1 MKLDKES
8 FAALIKL
15 LVFLVVTGGATVVLA
30 LLLTNGSFADRHE
43 YRAVFS
49 DVAGVVKGDDVRIAG
64 VAVGSV
70 RSVEVIDRN
79 KALVVFGVNKDTPLT
94 ENTNVQ
100 IRFRNLVGQR
110 YFALTQGAEGAKA
123 TLKPGSVIPESHT
136 KEALD
141 LNVLFNGFK
150 PVFEGLSPADTNK
163 LSFELVQTLQG
174 EGGNIEQLLARTSSL
189 TNTLAGRDKLVGD
202 VITNLSE
209 VLDTVGD
216 RDKELTETIDTLQQ
230 FATGLKNDRGAIL
243 GSIDSVSDLAVVTAD
258 LLEGVRPPLTEDIK
272 QLRRL
277 TAGLSTD
284 KNKKEL
290 ADALQI
296 VPMKMTKLANAA
308 TYGTYFN
315 FFVCDFEGN
324 LEVPPIPGIL
334 PEGTLLQLFG
344 EEGFPPNPGG
354 RCEE

>member
-1 MKLDKES
+1 M
-8 FAALIKL
+8 AALVKL
-15 LVFLVVTGGATVVLA
+15 LIFLVGTGGATVVLA
-30 LLLTNGSFADRHE
+30 LLLTNGSFADRNE
-43 YRAVFS
+43 YRAVFN
-49 DVAGVVKGDDVRIAG
+49 DVTGVVKGDDVRIAG

-70 RSVEVIDRN
+70 RSVKIVDRN
-79 KALVVFGVNKDTPLT
+79 KAVVVFGVNKDTLLT

-110 YFALTQGAEGAKA
+110 YFALTQGTEGPKA
-123 TLKPGSVIPESHT
+123 TLKPGSTIPESRT
-136 KEALD
+136 EEALD

-150 PVFEGLSPADTNK
+150 PVFEGLSPEDTNK
-163 LSFELVQTLQG
+163 LSFELVQAFQG
-174 EGGNIEQLLARTSSL
+174 EGGTIEQLLGRTSSL
-189 TNTLAGRDKLVGD
+189 TNTLAGRDKLIGD

-209 VLDTVGD
+209 VLDMVGD
-216 RDKELTETIDTLQQ
+216 RDKELAGTIDTLQQ

-284 KNKKEL
+284 KNKKQL

-296 VPMKMTKLANAA
+296 VPIKMTKLANAA

-315 FFVCDFEGN
+315 FFLCDFEGKIV
-324 LEVPPIPGIL
+324 VPPIPGIL
-334 PEGTLLQLFG
+334 PARDANGKGTTLQVFGDEGMHV
-344 EEGFPPNPGG
+344 NDG
-354 RCEE
+354 RCG

>member
-15 LVFLVVTGGATVVLA
+15 LIFLTVAGGATIVLA
-30 LLLTNGSFADRHE
+30 LLLTNGSFADRNQ

-49 DVAGVVKGDDVRIAG
+49 DVTGVVKGDDVRIAG

-70 RSVEVIDRN
+70 RSVEIVDRD
-79 KALVVFGVNKDTPLT
+79 KAIVVFGVNKDTPLT

-123 TLKPGSVIPESHT
+123 TLKPGSAIPESRT
-136 KEALD
+136 EEALD

-150 PVFEGLSPADTNK
+150 PVFEGLSPEDTNK
-163 LSFELVQTLQG
+163 LSFELVQTFQG
-174 EGGNIEQLLARTSSL
+174 EGGTIEQLLGRTSSL
-189 TNTLAGRDKLVGD
+189 TNTLAGRDKLIGD

-230 FATGLKNDRGAIL
+230 FATGLKNDREVIL
-243 GSIDSVSDLAVVTAD
+243 GSIDSVSELAVQTAD
-258 LLEGVRPPLTEDIK
+258 LLEGVRPPLTQDVK

-284 KNKKEL
+284 RNKKEL
-290 ADALQI
+290 ANALQI
-296 VPMKMTKLANAA
+296 VPMKMTKLGNAA

-315 FFVCDFEGN
+315 FYLCDFEGN

-334 PEGTLLQLFG
+334 PEGTTLQVFG
-344 EEGFPPNPGG
+344 EEGMHVNGG
-354 RCEE
+354 RCD